1 MAYERQTFV
10 NNETV
15 LKAEH
20 LTHIE
25 DGVVANEEAISSV
38 GTTASNAITIA
49 SNALTT
55 AEAANTNATTAN
67 TTASEAYAIAEEA
80 NQTAQGKQNA
90 LVSGENIKTV
100 NGESVLGSG
109 NITIEADVD
118 LDSKQDKLVSGT
130 NIKTINGES
139 ILGEGNITIKASSDE
154 TKWYFGKKC
163 SILGDSISTFNGYNP
178 DDERKP
184 TYPSGTVNSWTLTW
198 WGRIIEKLG
207 LELAMNDSW
216 SGSNV
221 YNSYTTDNPSAN
233 VGPNVCMAGLKRIQ
247 NLSKNGTPDIIFFF
261 GGTND
266 VRFIKS
272 GGTKLGSFD
281 ETADYSTVDLES
293 ITWTSFVDAY
303 VAAIMRLQYYYPNAF
318 IVAMTPMFATAS
330 AWNSQE
336 DLQKLCVE
344 VSKICNYFGVH
355 HLDMRKCG
363 IKMTNASKFLKDGLH
378 PDKIGMQVMGDYL
391 ISVLEPILAKFA
403 NVGATEPEISTLEQ
417 LETPTLSI
425 SENGLASWTLVENAS
440 AYGYS
445 IDGANAVE
453 TTELNVQLTEGQSIK
468 VKAIGDGTTYSDSD
482 FSETK
487 TYTTTTDPIIL
498 ATPNVTISG
507 TGLASWTAIDGASSY
522 AYIIDGG
529 NAVATNELSIQLTN
543 GQSIQVMAVG
553 DGTNYT
559 NSEYSEV
566 QTYTEIDVDIP
577 TETTWYVDFTSEPV
591 NFNYSAQT
599 QGAVTFSNQETIAK
613 CQGVAIN
620 AIKVRVG
627 NAAVMGVVRVLS
639 DGDSFE
645 PICDVT
651 LTGGTTTGSE
661 STPAVFK
668 LTETIVLG
676 EDERLGVVRNS
687 YPNNGPY
694 ASIWVS
700 TNSPNDLAKVHT
712 NIRGTGMAKDEN
724 WKLPIAIGYVVD

>member
-1 MAYERQTFV
+1 MTYTKL
-10 NNETV
+10 TLTDGTI

-20 LTHIE
+20 LNHIE
-25 DGVVANEEAISSV
+25 DGIVGNEEAIASANTLANNSV
-38 GTTASNAITIA
+38 NIA

-55 AEAANTNATTAN
+55 AEAANTNAASAV
-67 TTASEAYAIAEEA
+67 TTASDAYDIAEEA
-80 NQTAQGKQNA
+80 KTTAQGKQNA
-90 LVSGENIKTV
+90 LESGVNIKTI
-100 NGESVLGSG
+100 NGESLLGEG
-109 NITIEADVD
+109 DITIEADVD
-118 LDSKQDKLVSGT
+118 LDSKQDKLISGT

-139 ILGEGNITIKASSDE
+139 LLGSGNITINASSDE
-154 TKWYFGKKC
+154 TKWYLGKKC

-221 YNSYTTDNPSAN
+221 YNSYTTDSPSAN

-247 NLSKNGTPDIIFFF
+247 NLSANGTPDIIFFF

-281 ETADYSTVDLES
+281 ETADYSTVDLEA
-293 ITWTSFVDAY
+293 ITWTTFVDAY

-378 PDKIGMQVMGDYL
+378 PDKIGMQLMGDYL

-417 LETPTLSI
+417 LKTPTLSI
-425 SENGLASWTLVENAS
+425 SENGLASWTAIENAS

-529 NAVATNELSIQLTN
+529 NAVATNELSVQLTN

-591 NFNYSAQT
+591 NYNYSAQT

-620 AIKVRVG
+620 AIKVHVG

-676 EDERLGVVRNS
+676 EDERLGVVRNI
-687 YPNNGPY
+687 YPSGGPY

-700 TNSPNDLAKVHT
+700 TNSSNDLAKVHT
-712 NIRGTGMAKDEN
+712 NIRGLGIAKDES